1 VFKSLNLQV
10 EIMSDRSLLRKI
22 GNGLSYVTPIGAG
35 RLYIAARES
44 GCSRM
49 EAAIMPAWS
58 EFMKILS
65 WYVILNN
72 LFLKPIE
79 PLELALT
86 PALPI
91 IGSLQYILSEKFYPM
106 ESKLNKSI
114 LDRNKG
120 MLSQDI

>member
-1 VFKSLNLQV
+1 
-10 EIMSDRSLLRKI
+10 MSDHSLLRKI

-35 RLYIAARES
+35 RLYIAAREC
-44 GCSRM
+44 GCSRI
-49 EAAIMPAWS
+49 ESAIMPAWS
-58 EFMKILS
+58 EFMKIFS
-65 WYVILNN
+65 WYIILNN

-91 IGSLQYILSEKFYPM
+91 IGSLQYVFSEKFYPM

-120 MLSQDI
+120 MVSQDI